1 MSQNRQ
7 RRRTGANQKAQQFV
21 ILNEMKNLKILSRRF
36 TPSYDQI
43 PSTNSGQ
50 ALRQAQDDGKIGL
63 LGQNRGESRRAG
75 RQFEKTKPI
84 AGLRPEI
91 LNTKL

>member
-1 MSQNRQ
+1 MSQNRR

-43 PSTNSGQ
+43 
-50 ALRQAQDDGKIGL
+50 LRQAQDDRKIGL
-63 LGQNRGESRRAG
+63 LGRNQQRIPERRESR
-75 RQFEKTKPI
+75 
-84 AGLRPEI
+84 I
-91 LNTKL
+91 LTNKANFKMCKMTLSQY